1 MTNYEELYRNE
12 TGKNTRGRSNS
23 YFEKWYHYE
32 FVYWLIQKL
41 SDKDKLLTAEVSR
54 REAAEDSIMRLN
66 EFIDFHENPDKH
78 KNETGAALKMGC
90 VESLKRWQSA
100 ITAYNKAVGR

>member
-54 REAAEDSIMRLN
+54 REAAEEYLMAIELNKAYSEESNFMFCTERDKWRDS
-66 EFIDFHENPDKH
+66 
-78 KNETGAALKMGC
+78 
-90 VESLKRWQSA
+90 
-100 ITAYNKAVGR
+100 ITAYEAAVKTGGE